1 MSGRL
6 SPLFTWRSAI
16 AQAGSPLRP
25 VARHV
30 ALTISLHMS
39 ELGDSAFPSL
49 RTLEQE
55 TGLHR
60 ETIVRALRELED
72 AGFLEITRGGGRG
85 HANRYRATVPKGSV
99 EPILPSRGEAATT
112 PPKGSTDPT
121 VPSRREPAT
130 SGDTGERSADP
141 TVPAPGAG
149 NGRIQPRKRS
159 AQPTRERHEDVT
171 PPEPSAPTGPQ
182 VLPPQGGQR
191 PRDLAFEALAEACGI
206 SLGELTRTARGALNR
221 ALAEIRAA
229 APELDGPEL
238 AAEIARRAEA
248 YRRGRPEWAL
258 PPTALAKGWPAL
270 GAQVASPDDA
280 RLLELMAR
288 RDRIRRRRGPPAA
301 DAVPE
306 VVDGPG

>member
-99 EPILPSRGEAATT
+99 EPILPSR
-112 PPKGSTDPT
+112 
-121 VPSRREPAT
+121 REPAT
-130 SGDTGERSADP
+130 SGDAGERSADP

-258 PPTALAKGWPAL
+258 TPTALAKWWPAL

-288 RDRIRRRRGPPAA
+288 RDRIRRRRGAPAA